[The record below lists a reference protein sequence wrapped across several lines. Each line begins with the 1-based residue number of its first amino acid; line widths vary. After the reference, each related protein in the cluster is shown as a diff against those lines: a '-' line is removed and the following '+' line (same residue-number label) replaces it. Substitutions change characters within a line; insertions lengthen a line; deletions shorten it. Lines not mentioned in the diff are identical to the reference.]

1 MFSYVQFRSIGAN
14 RRLAQ
19 WRVKWLI
26 EHSTSHQLLWC
37 IESFVLRNPP
47 LRQAPKRY
55 PFDFVWDEKPA
66 PMHRIEKKPINHR
79 VGAMIKRLK

>member
-1 MFSYVQFRSIGAN
+1 MFWCRFLHAWRI
-14 RRLAQ
+14 RRLVSHDGRFVNYG
-19 WRVKWLI
+19 RVCERCKKMEEL
-26 EHSTSHQLLWC
+26 HQS
-37 IESFVLRNPP
+37 ES
-47 LRQAPKRY
+47 Y

>member
-1 MFSYVQFRSIGAN
+1 MEE
-14 RRLAQ
+14 L
-19 WRVKWLI
+19 
-26 EHSTSHQLLWC
+26 HQS
-37 IESFVLRNPP
+37 ES
-47 LRQAPKRY
+47 Y